1 MGKSAKGKKGTILI
15 RVWTL
20 PPPPPTPPSKVP
32 GSPPLLETFVHAS
45 SNVTLNSTRFRK
57 FVNTRVFIFLLL
69 NGKIEIFLEEISAKL
84 KHRNLFPPKKKDRQS
99 AVFKVEHVTIRQ
111 PNLLHC
117 HRETSIKRV
126 SRFNDCDNAVR

>member
-1 MGKSAKGKKGTILI
+1 MGKSAKGKKGTFLI

-20 PPPPPTPPSKVP
+20 PAPPTPPSKVP

-69 NGKIEIFLEEISAKL
+69 NGKIEIFLAEISAKS
-84 KHRNLFPPKKKDRQS
+84 KNRNFVPPKKERS
-99 AVFKVEHVTIRQ
+99 LVS
-111 PNLLHC
+111 
-117 HRETSIKRV
+117 SIQG
-126 SRFNDCDNAVR
+126 